1 MSLLEIREKMIE
13 LQHECT
19 FCAFCLRTE
28 RMVAG
33 YDSIKKV
40 TSGIT
45 TMLESVTKSP
55 EASELCD
62 LAKEIVPIIQD
73 IIISQE
79 KKNISFLADV
89 LEGELS
95 PLLSDCICTV
105 TNTIPFEEINYF
117 EKNTEALKE
126 VGQND
131 TAALLES
138 GSAKTVIETSVQAA
152 DSGDIFFS
160 IKKECDDTLVN
171 LSSAVNPYR
180 SALEY
185 VVNNTREDVTKY
197 GFAGFG
203 MIYEAMALLRL
214 HYGTRVVIIEE
225 NIDFAGDVLTFL
237 DLSED
242 IRSGRISFSLG
253 KCEDKIAGFVSNC
266 TLLTRLESLMTFDAA
281 LRATLNKYRSVL
293 LPLDENKQILF
304 FNFSENVKLGDPY
317 VTDVEERIKD
327 REVYLVAGGPSLTP
341 CYDILKKRPEGSIIL
356 CVATSAAKLIA
367 EGIDP
372 EFAVLLDGL
381 PSTKKQMNCSF
392 NYERTSFIYLA
403 TACHESVAM
412 FEGKRYI
419 VCQEGFQLSEQMTQV
434 KGGQLFKTGG
444 SVATLAL
451 DLAVRLGAKKITCLG
466 LDLAYTY
473 DQLHATGIDEVEKIK
488 NDDLNLQVRD
498 TKGNLVYTS
507 LGLNAY
513 REWIERYISVEDN
526 LPPMVNISDG
536 AFINGM
542 QNVRVNEYK
551 V

>member
-1 MSLLEIREKMIE
+1 
-13 LQHECT
+13 
-19 FCAFCLRTE
+19 
-28 RMVAG
+28 MVAG

-55 EASELCD
+55 ESSELCD

-105 TNTIPFEEINYF
+105 TNKIPFEEINYL

-126 VGQND
+126 MGQTD

-138 GSAKTVIETSVQAA
+138 GSSNTVIETSVQAA

-160 IKKECDDTLVN
+160 IKKECEDRLVN

-203 MIYEAMALLRL
+203 MIYEVMALLRL

-225 NIDFAGDVLTFL
+225 SIDFARDVLTFL

-253 KCEDKIAGFVSNC
+253 KCEDEIAGFVSNC

-341 CYDILKKRPEGSIIL
+341 CFDILKIVLKEVL
-356 CVATSAAKLIA
+356 F
-367 EGIDP
+367 
-372 EFAVLLDGL
+372 FALQLL
-381 PSTKKQMNCSF
+381 Q
-392 NYERTSFIYLA
+392 
-403 TACHESVAM
+403 
-412 FEGKRYI
+412 
-419 VCQEGFQLSEQMTQV
+419 Q
-434 KGGQLFKTGG
+434 
-444 SVATLAL
+444 
-451 DLAVRLGAKKITCLG
+451 
-466 LDLAYTY
+466 
-473 DQLHATGIDEVEKIK
+473 
-488 NDDLNLQVRD
+488 
-498 TKGNLVYTS
+498 S
-507 LGLNAY
+507 L
-513 REWIERYISVEDN
+513 
-526 LPPMVNISDG
+526 
-536 AFINGM
+536 
-542 QNVRVNEYK
+542 
-551 V
+551 